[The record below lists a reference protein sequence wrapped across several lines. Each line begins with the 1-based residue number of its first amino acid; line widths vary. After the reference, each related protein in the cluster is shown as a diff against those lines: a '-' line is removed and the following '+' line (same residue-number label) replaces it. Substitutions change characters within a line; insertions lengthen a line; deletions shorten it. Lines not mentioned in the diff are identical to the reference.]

1 MAHGNLHHHAL
12 ASTTVAFHAIFENRS
27 DAHVRGGVTIHYRND
42 GSDASITPDLFVVV
56 GDVDVPE
63 VSYKA
68 WEEGANP
75 DFALDVMRPST
86 TLEDVRA
93 ARATCE
99 RLGIREYWAFD
110 PSGRLLEPE
119 YGRRV
124 VGYKLRLDST
134 YKEIPATDDGN
145 SYSSALFLQ
154 IKEVEGHLSIYDT
167 VAEQLFWNYYRERAR
182 RQHLEGLV
190 EKAYKQSLKTVKSTT
205 AIMRVTKLAC
215 IATEAAAK
223 ALKKSKAENERLRAK
238 LQELSPKWVV

>member
-12 ASTTVAFHAIFENRS
+12 ASATVAFHAIFENRS
-27 DAHVRGGVTIHYRND
+27 DAHVRGGVTIHYRNE
-42 GSDASITPDLFVVV
+42 GSDASITPDVFVVV

-63 VSYKA
+63 VSYQA

-75 DFALDVMRPST
+75 DFVLEVMKPSN

-93 ARATCE
+93 STATCE

-110 PSGRLLEPE
+110 PSGQLLEPE
-119 YGRRV
+119 FGRRV
-124 VGYKLRLDST
+124 VGYKMRLDST
-134 YKEIPATDDGN
+134 YEEIPATDDGN
-145 SYSSALFLQ
+145 SYSSALFLY
-154 IKEVEGHLSIYDT
+154 IKAVEGHLSIYDT
-167 VAEQLFWNYYRERAR
+167 VADQLFWNYYRERSR

-190 EKAYKQSLKTVKSTT
+190 EKAYQQSLKTVKSTT

-215 IATEAAAK
+215 VATEAAAK
-223 ALKKSKAENERLRAK
+223 ALKESRAENKRLKDK